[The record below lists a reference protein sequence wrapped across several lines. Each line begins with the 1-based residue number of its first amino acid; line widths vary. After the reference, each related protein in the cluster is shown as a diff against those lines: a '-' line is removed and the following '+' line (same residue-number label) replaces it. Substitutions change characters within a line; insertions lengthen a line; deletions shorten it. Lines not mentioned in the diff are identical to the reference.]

1 MAPPSPAVA
10 GSELDVYV
18 MTMGQGDLLWERFG
32 HNAIG
37 IRDRSTGTDL
47 VYNWG
52 MFSFDQ
58 PGFLP
63 RFLRGEMLYWMAPFD
78 AVQTLVAY
86 QMANRSVTIQW
97 LNLSP
102 AQKDSLRRVVEW
114 NARDENKFYRYDYY
128 RDNCSTRVRDAL
140 DLVLGGA
147 IRRAT
152 EPQPTAMTYRDHSL
166 RLMDGMFWTRTGIDL
181 GLGAPTDR
189 PITAWEA
196 MFIPM
201 EVQRRLRD
209 VRIPDASGAM
219 VPLVASEDVLFQA
232 TRTPERM
239 DVPRPAR
246 GALVAG
252 VLAAAAM
259 LALGYRTRGLLR
271 PPPPPPV
278 DRDPARRHPRQP
290 EPLLHPAA
298 LAGCGGADPPCPV
311 GKARAR
317 PVAPPRAPLGRP
329 RRHRR
334 HPRPHAARTAVRGN
348 RRLRRPGVP
357 RRVPAGAAR
366 GVPRAAGGSCGG
378 GALGRATEPRMRHSI
393 GIDVGGTFTDLV
405 AVSLDDGTAR
415 SGKVL
420 STPHDQSQGV
430 EEALQA
436 QGPPAPRV
444 ARIVHGTT
452 VVTNMLLERRGARVA
467 LCATRGATDL
477 LELRRQE
484 RASLY
489 DLAACHPPPLVDAAH
504 VVAVH
509 ERLVPGGV
517 EDPLTPA
524 EAANVAEQVAALDPE
539 IVAIALLHA
548 YADPVH
554 ELRLAE
560 AIAARLPAVD
570 IVCSSDVLPEI
581 REFERTAT
589 TTCEAYA
596 RPGVRRYLENL
607 TTRVA
612 ALGMPA
618 PGVVSSS
625 GGMRDARDAARHAAS
640 LALSGPAGGVAG
652 AALVTRL
659 AGFDRALSID
669 IGGTSAD
676 VGLIL
681 EGEPLVEAGGA
692 VAGIPIALPRVLVE
706 TVSAG
711 GGSLGWV
718 DDGGALRVGPRSAG
732 AVPGPVAF
740 GRGGTQATVTDAHVT
755 LGNIRADRMARD
767 VHLDAEGARAAV
779 SRLAAALGATPERTA
794 QAMID
799 TADAEMARALR
810 RVSVERGVDPRG
822 CVLVAFGGGGPLHAC
837 ALADR
842 LGMTRI
848 LVPPH
853 AGVLSALGLAVAPE
867 RRVGLASVLRPLLDL
882 PGDAL
887 ARLAEEGAARAGGEG
902 TPRFIARIRYR
913 GQGHEL
919 EVPFTLDDPPAA
931 VDARFAAMHA
941 RRYGFTLDLPAH
953 VVSLRCTRSSTAPA
967 LVLRRQGANRWGDGG
982 FVDSGGAL
990 SAVVRG
996 PAVIALPDATLLVAP
1011 GWTARA
1017 LDMGGWILESAG

>member
-1 MAPPSPAVA
+1 
-10 GSELDVYV
+10 
-18 MTMGQGDLLWERFG
+18 MT
-32 HNAIG
+32 H
-37 IRDRSTGTDL
+37 
-47 VYNWG
+47 
-52 MFSFDQ
+52 
-58 PGFLP
+58 
-63 RFLRGEMLYWMAPFD
+63 
-78 AVQTLVAY
+78 
-86 QMANRSVTIQW
+86 SV
-97 LNLSP
+97 
-102 AQKDSLRRVVEW
+102 
-114 NARDENKFYRYDYY
+114 
-128 RDNCSTRVRDAL
+128 
-140 DLVLGGA
+140 
-147 IRRAT
+147 
-152 EPQPTAMTYRDHSL
+152 
-166 RLMDGMFWTRTGIDL
+166 
-181 GLGAPTDR
+181 
-189 PITAWEA
+189 
-196 MFIPM
+196 
-201 EVQRRLRD
+201 
-209 VRIPDASGAM
+209 
-219 VPLVASEDVLFQA
+219 
-232 TRTPERM
+232 
-239 DVPRPAR
+239 
-246 GALVAG
+246 
-252 VLAAAAM
+252 
-259 LALGYRTRGLLR
+259 
-271 PPPPPPV
+271 
-278 DRDPARRHPRQP
+278 
-290 EPLLHPAA
+290 
-298 LAGCGGADPPCPV
+298 
-311 GKARAR
+311 
-317 PVAPPRAPLGRP
+317 
-329 RRHRR
+329 
-334 HPRPHAARTAVRGN
+334 
-348 RRLRRPGVP
+348 
-357 RRVPAGAAR
+357 
-366 GVPRAAGGSCGG
+366 
-378 GALGRATEPRMRHSI
+378 

-405 AVSLDDGTAR
+405 AVSLEDGTAR

-420 STPHDQSQGV
+420 STPHDQSHGV
-430 EEALQA
+430 EDALRS
-436 QGPPAPRV
+436 QGPPPSAV

-489 DLAACHPPPLVDAAH
+489 DLSLHHPAPLVDAAH

-509 ERLVPGGV
+509 ERLVPRGV
-517 EDPLTPA
+517 QDALTDD
-524 EAANVAEQVAALDPE
+524 EAANVTEQVAALAPE
-539 IVAIALLHA
+539 IVAVSLLHA
-548 YADPVH
+548 YADPSH

-560 AIAARLPAVD
+560 AIAARLPGIDV
-570 IVCSSDVLPEI
+570 VCSSDVLPEI

-612 ALGMPA
+612 GLGMPA

-659 AGFDRALSID
+659 AGFERALSID

-681 EGEPLVEAGGA
+681 DGEPLVEAGGA

-732 AVPGPVAF
+732 ALPGPVAF

-755 LGNIRADRMARD
+755 RGNIRADRMARD
-767 VHLDAEGARAAV
+767 VRLDAEGARAAV
-779 SRLAAALGATPERTA
+779 GRLAAALGATAERTA
-794 QAMID
+794 TAMIA

-867 RRVGLASVLRPLLDL
+867 RRVGMASAMRPLLDL
-882 PGDAL
+882 DGGTL
-887 ARLAEEGAARAGGEG
+887 ARLAHEAASRAGREGA
-902 TPRFIARIRYR
+902 PQFIARMRYR

-919 EVPFTLDDPPAA
+919 EVGFAPDERGAA
-931 VDARFAAMHA
+931 IGERFARMHQQ
-941 RRYGFTLDLPAH
+941 RYGFTLDLPVD
-953 VVSLRCTRSSTAPA
+953 VVSIRCTRSSAAPA
-967 LVLRRQGANRWGDGG
+967 LVLRRQGANSWSDGG

-990 SAVVRG
+990 DATVRG
-996 PAVIALPDATLLVAP
+996 PAVIALPDATLLVAH

-1017 LDMGGWILESAG
+1017 LEMGGWLLESGG